1 MGTML
6 IIGVGPKK
14 KGPKDM
20 NPMEKYLSKG
30 AEKDAMAGPDSGSPT
45 GQISFSMPPGFKVP
59 DGVKDG
65 ESFDAMATLM
75 VRDGKLVLGELD
87 GAPISDE
94 PEMAE
99 EAEMA
104 PEPEMAEELE
114 PAPESDEPEDSK
126 DESED
131 APKDESED
139 DSAPDED
146 EGLGFLDR
154 IEKKITKKKKM

>member
-94 PEMAE
+94 PKMAE
-99 EAEMA
+99 EAEMV
-104 PEPEMAEELE
+104 PEPEMAEE
-114 PAPESDEPEDSK
+114 PAPEAEAEAPESYDEEEPEA
-126 DESED
+126 EE
-131 APKDESED
+131 EED
-139 DSAPDED
+139 DAEDED
-146 EGLGFLDR
+146 LGFLDR
-154 IEKKITKKKKM
+154 IEKKVTKKKKM

>member
-1 MGTML
+1 
-6 IIGVGPKK
+6 
-14 KGPKDM
+14 M
-20 NPMEKYLSKG
+20 NPMEKFLGKAAG
-30 AEKDAMAGPDSGSPT
+30 KPAETEVSSSPL
-45 GQISFSMPPGFKVP
+45 SFSMPPGFKVP

-87 GAPISDE
+87 GAPIGDE
-94 PEMAE
+94 PEVAPE
-99 EAEMA
+99 PEMT
-104 PEPEMAEELE
+104 PEPEMAEEPE
-114 PAPESDEPEDSK
+114 SAPESEESEYSKEED
-126 DESED
+126 ED

>member
-104 PEPEMAEELE
+104 PEPEMAEE
-114 PAPESDEPEDSK
+114 PAPEAEAPESYDEEEPEA
-126 DESED
+126 EE
-131 APKDESED
+131 EED
-139 DSAPDED
+139 DSED
-146 EGLGFLDR
+146 GGLGFLDR
-154 IEKKITKKKKM
+154 IEKKVTKKKKM

>member
-1 MGTML
+1 ML
-6 IIGVGPKK
+6 IIGMGPK

-20 NPMEKYLSKG
+20 NPMEKFLGKVAG
-30 AEKDAMAGPDSGSPT
+30 KPAETEVSSSPL
-45 GQISFSMPPGFKVP
+45 SFSMPPGFKVP

-87 GAPISDE
+87 GAPIGDE
-94 PEMAE
+94 PEV
-99 EAEMA
+99 A
-104 PEPEMAEELE
+104 PEPEMTPEPEMADEPEPTPEPEESE
-114 PAPESDEPEDSK
+114 YSKDETEDEPEDDGAS
-126 DESED
+126 
-131 APKDESED
+131 
-139 DSAPDED
+139 DED

>member
-1 MGTML
+1 MSTML
-6 IIGVGPKK
+6 IIGMGPK

-20 NPMEKYLSKG
+20 NPMEKFLGKVAG
-30 AEKDAMAGPDSGSPT
+30 KPAETEVSSSPL
-45 GQISFSMPPGFKVP
+45 SFSMPPGFKVP

-87 GAPISDE
+87 GAPIGDE

-104 PEPEMAEELE
+104 PEPEMAEQSE
-114 PAPESDEPEDSK
+114 PAPESDEPEEPK
-126 DESED
+126 DESE
-131 APKDESED
+131 DESED

>member
-1 MGTML
+1 ML
-6 IIGVGPKK
+6 IIGMGPK

-20 NPMEKYLSKG
+20 NPMEKFLGK
-30 AEKDAMAGPDSGSPT
+30 AAGKPADTEVSPSPL
-45 GQISFSMPPGFKVP
+45 SFSMPPGFKVP

-87 GAPISDE
+87 GAPIGDE
-94 PEMAE
+94 PEV
-99 EAEMA
+99 A
-104 PEPEMAEELE
+104 PEPEMTPEPEMADEPE
-114 PAPESDEPEDSK
+114 PAPESDESEYSK
-126 DESED
+126 DEAED

-139 DSAPDED
+139 DSASDED

>member
-1 MGTML
+1 MSTML
-6 IIGVGPKK
+6 IIGMGPKK
-14 KGPKDM
+14 GSKDM
-20 NPMEKYLSKG
+20 NPMEKFLGKVAG
-30 AEKDAMAGPDSGSPT
+30 KPAETEVSSSPL
-45 GQISFSMPPGFKVP
+45 SFSMPPGFKVP

-87 GAPISDE
+87 GAPIGDE
-94 PEMAE
+94 PEMAPE
-99 EAEMA
+99 PEMT

-126 DESED
+126 AEDEDED
-131 APKDESED
+131 ASKDESKD
-139 DSAPDED
+139 DSAPDKD